1 MQSAHDLRRSFPD
14 RPSDPNFALSPGFS
28 HKAKI
33 KMAATCLI
41 SGRFPGCILPRVI
54 WSERKHL
61 VSQGKTSFQY
71 IKDTFSCEKCSHFIT
86 QTSIFRTSCAAT
98 DCRSIQGKVSIGHC
112 SPRSKSFKYDTA
124 MVINIYATKF
134 HFCRE
139 IRICRQLEGNLHH
152 DRSLDWN
159 YARPVVSSVVSQG
172 YHSDCSV
179 IGPINQFVCDHFTL
193 PVSCESWAKFCER
206 RSILYCTL
214 TENILWSNRSC
225 FWGRLLTQGAH
236 SMCVCN
242 RSKCA
247 GFTVCFTYSNI
258 SLSMSINQCQI
269 NVELPYLWYIVVLLP
284 QKRFLSDFEGF
295 WVHRLLF
302 LIIEGEG
309 RYPCFERAP
318 ALEQFSLRKLNHF
331 AFKLR
336 VNKVKRFTLLLV
348 PSNWKIIHWKIL
360 EVALEEN
367 WNPTVF

>member
-1 MQSAHDLRRSFPD
+1 M
-14 RPSDPNFALSPGFS
+14 
-28 HKAKI
+28 
-33 KMAATCLI
+33 
-41 SGRFPGCILPRVI
+41 
-54 WSERKHL
+54 
-61 VSQGKTSFQY
+61 
-71 IKDTFSCEKCSHFIT
+71 
-86 QTSIFRTSCAAT
+86 
-98 DCRSIQGKVSIGHC
+98 
-112 SPRSKSFKYDTA
+112 
-124 MVINIYATKF
+124 
-134 HFCRE
+134 
-139 IRICRQLEGNLHH
+139 
-152 DRSLDWN
+152 
-159 YARPVVSSVVSQG
+159 SSVVSQA

-179 IGPINQFVCDHFTL
+179 IGPINQFICDHFPL
-193 PVSCESWAKFCER
+193 PVSCGSWAKLCER

-214 TENILWSNRSC
+214 TENIFYGVTVRP
-225 FWGRLLTQGAH
+225 FEGAH
-236 SMCVCN
+236 TMCVCN

-258 SLSMSINQCQI
+258 SLSMSMNQYQI